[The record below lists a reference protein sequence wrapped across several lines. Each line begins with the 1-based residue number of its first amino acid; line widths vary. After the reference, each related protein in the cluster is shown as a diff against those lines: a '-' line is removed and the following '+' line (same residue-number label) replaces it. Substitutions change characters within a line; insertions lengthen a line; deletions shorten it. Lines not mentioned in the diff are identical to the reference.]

1 MAIALAILVPPF
13 VTYSDVLFGATE
25 NQERASAAAASC
37 GLEDAGWGRVPPP
50 GGKDDTF
57 LAGPVR
63 RMPIIPLLAECPC
76 GFLLKTT
83 VTAALSLSGG

>member
-57 LAGPVR
+57 LAGP
-63 RMPIIPLLAECPC
+63 
-76 GFLLKTT
+76 
-83 VTAALSLSGG
+83 AACRSFFSSQIAPAASC